1 MKSRKLV
8 TLQRIFLGGVS
19 NFMRNAWLSAAAM
32 AVMVVT
38 LSITLFS
45 FIANQT
51 FSHTIQEIRGKIDVS
66 VYLRD
71 DVTADERQS
80 LISDIKSIQN
90 VREVEYISKE
100 DALKNFVELN
110 KNNTDLQLAILNAEN
125 KLPATLRV
133 KLYDPDNIDQ
143 LKAFLDKPEI
153 QEFQSDQTSYSG
165 DRKEAI
171 DNISKATAFF
181 RRAGIIGVLI
191 FAGISVLIIFNTIQ
205 MAIFNRRDELAIM
218 NLLGASRFY
227 IRGPFLVESIL
238 IGVLSA
244 LISVA
249 LCKGAFSIA
258 SNTLG
263 ASTFGLLDIAYSG
276 KFFTNN
282 FWAILASQ
290 IGLGVLIGI
299 TSSYIATQR
308 YLRNKK

>member
-1 MKSRKLV
+1 M
-8 TLQRIFLGGVS
+8 
-19 NFMRNAWLSAAAM
+19 
-32 AVMVVT
+32 
-38 LSITLFS
+38 
-45 FIANQT
+45 
-51 FSHTIQEIRGKIDVS
+51 
-66 VYLRD
+66 
-71 DVTADERQS
+71 
-80 LISDIKSIQN
+80 
-90 VREVEYISKE
+90 
-100 DALKNFVELN
+100 
-110 KNNTDLQLAILNAEN
+110 
-125 KLPATLRV
+125 

-153 QEFQSDQTSYSG
+153 QELQSDQTSYSG

-276 KFFTNN
+276 KFFTNH